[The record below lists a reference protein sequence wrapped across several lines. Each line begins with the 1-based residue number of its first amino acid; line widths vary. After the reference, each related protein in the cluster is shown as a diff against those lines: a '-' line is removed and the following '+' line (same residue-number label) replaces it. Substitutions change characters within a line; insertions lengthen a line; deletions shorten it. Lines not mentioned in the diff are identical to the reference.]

1 VTIDKFKTRLE
12 SADNT
17 FKELFQRHPA
27 NPILTAKNW
36 SYPVNTVFN
45 PGATIFNGKVLLLAR
60 VEDRRGFSH
69 LTKAVS
75 EDGVANWQIDGSPT
89 LEPEPDVY
97 PEELWGIEDP
107 RITWLAELGKWAVTY
122 TAYSR
127 GGPLVAMALTND
139 FVKFDRRG
147 PIMPPEDKDAALFP
161 RRINGKWVLI
171 HRPIAA
177 NYIPGAHIWLS
188 FSDDLSHWGDRK
200 VLMHARRGAWW
211 DGGKIGL
218 AAPPI
223 ETYEGWL
230 LFYHGVKRTASGSIY
245 RLGLALLDLENPLK
259 VRHRSDEWVF
269 GPTEWYEREGDVD
282 DVVFPSGLVLDDK
295 SRLLKMYYGGADSCI
310 ALATASLGDLLEY
323 IRRCPAPR
331 NEALY

>member
-1 VTIDKFKTRLE
+1 MTIDKFKTRLE